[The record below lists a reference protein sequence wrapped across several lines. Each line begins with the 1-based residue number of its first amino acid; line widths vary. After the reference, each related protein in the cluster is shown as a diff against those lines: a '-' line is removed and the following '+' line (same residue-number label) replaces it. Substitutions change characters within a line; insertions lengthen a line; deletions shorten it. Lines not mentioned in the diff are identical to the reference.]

1 MRMSMRHRVV
11 TAADRAR
18 LAEQLAEIRMAIDVT
33 EGACCCPAR
42 PMVRVVMPAT
52 DGRPEPVD
60 LLLCGHHYRAGYAA
74 LRAAGAA
81 VYDTSGA
88 LIVTGSK
95 VTPRYAL
102 RLWLPGHAGHAIDM
116 KAQPSPE
123 KGR

>member
-18 LAEQLAEIRMAIDVT
+18 LAEQLAEIRMAISVT

-52 DGRPEPVD
+52 AGRPEPAD
-60 LLLCGHHYRAGYAA
+60 LLLCGHHYRAGYAG
-74 LRAAGAA
+74 LRAAGAD
-81 VYDTSGA
+81 VYDASGA
-88 LIVTGSK
+88 LIVTGPK

-116 KAQPSPE
+116 KAQSSP
-123 KGR
+123 